1 MSDRAELAEAVLAG
15 DRTAL
20 ARAITVI
27 ERRTSGYRELVG
39 TLHREGS
46 DVPVVG
52 ITGSP
57 GAGKS
62 TIVAELARHHRN
74 EDETIGVI
82 GIDPSSPVSGGAIL
96 GDRIRL
102 GSTMRDPGIFYR
114 SMSTGGAL
122 GGLAPAVPDVVT
134 AFEAAGMDR
143 IFIETVGAGQSEID
157 VVRVADTVAIVL
169 QPGTGDD
176 VQLLK
181 AGILEIGDV
190 FVVNKMDRPDA
201 DRTVAQLRESIE
213 LDDHDEW
220 TPSIVE
226 TTARTGDGIADLV
239 AAIETHQSA
248 LATDDR
254 FAQQRRR
261 RYRSDV
267 RRLVRRTLEERL
279 DEAVGDDLAER
290 LARRIQRRELDVHA
304 AATSLADDV
313 IPADRETGNHNQ
325 GHASRTR

>member
-1 MSDRAELAEAVLAG
+1 MSDRSELAAAVLAG
-15 DRTAL
+15 DRAAL

-27 ERRTSGYRELVG
+27 ERRASGCRELVG
-39 TLHREGS
+39 TLHRQGS

-62 TIVAELARHHRN
+62 TIVAELARHHRTN
-74 EDETIGVI
+74 DETIGVI

-102 GSTMRDPGIFYR
+102 GSIMRDPGIFYR

-134 AFEAAGMDR
+134 AFEAAGMDHV
-143 IFIETVGAGQSEID
+143 FIETVGAGQSEID
-157 VVRVADTVAIVL
+157 VVGVADTVAIVL

-181 AGILEIGDV
+181 AGILEIGDL
-190 FVVNKMDRPDA
+190 FVVNKMDRPEA
-201 DRTVAQLRESIE
+201 DLTVAQLQEAIE
-213 LDDHDEW
+213 LNDHDGW

-226 TTARTGDGIADLV
+226 TTATTGDGIGDLI
-239 AAIETHQSA
+239 AAIANHHAQLQTC
-248 LATDDR
+248 DR
-254 FAQQRRR
+254 FEHRRRR
-261 RYRSDV
+261 RYRNDV
-267 RRLVRRTLEERL
+267 KRLVRLAFERRL
-279 DEAVGDDLAER
+279 DDTLADEQAGE
-290 LARRIQRRELDVHA
+290 LARRIQRRELDVHS
-304 AATSLADDV
+304 AATTVADDV
-313 IPADRETGNHNQ
+313 FPPERETGGHNE
-325 GHASRTR
+325 GHGSCSH